1 MQRRTEGS
9 DAWRA
14 APRSDERNLAIIWP
28 LLGRH
33 IAFHRRLVELTESV
47 KAALLLSQTIYWTR
61 HGRDVVSSGG
71 WFFKTTKQWEMET
84 GLTVKE
90 QATARE
96 VLRKLAILNEQRI
109 GIPARLHFR
118 LAAGPLAALISERIG
133 RASTRFDWSD
143 GAAVAELLGPA
154 LAYHRILAGIA
165 GGVNAGLLLS
175 RAVYLTRIQSKS
187 RSNGWVCRSAAQ
199 WHRELGLTRR
209 EQEAARRELARI
221 GVWEE
226 QVAGIPPRISAR
238 IRLSAL
244 AALLMPRA
252 EGEKIGLNGVITPRF
267 PDCCISAN
275 SLAPNGESS
284 MRESHILVSPKAPNQ
299 FRRNRHNSSAESAKL
314 YVLRST
320 STSVQ
325 QPHTRE
331 ERCEPS
337 ALHRGGD
344 LILPDKLLPEERVA
358 ALVLV
363 QKCAHLSQA
372 LLDEWSARLEAKVV
386 HTSPIAYLR
395 GMVARALAGDF
406 VPGPGLRIAAA
417 RRRRDEE
424 RVLREQREG
433 DARRLAAESA
443 TPEYQEKVVAR
454 KAQIGQLL
462 AEMRSRTGPKPDA
475 DRVST
480 ANESAGFTD
489 PT

>member
-1 MQRRTEGS
+1 MQRRAEGS
-9 DAWRA
+9 GASSPA
-14 APRSDERNLAIIWP
+14 QRSDQRNLAIIWP

-33 IAFHRRLVELTESV
+33 IAFHRRLVEVTESV
-47 KAALLLSQTIYWTR
+47 KAALFLSQTIYWTR

-96 VLRKLAILNEQRI
+96 VLRKLSILNERRI

-118 LAAGPLAALISERIG
+118 LAADPLAALISERIG
-133 RASTRFDWSD
+133 TASTRIEWSD

-154 LAYHRILAGIA
+154 LAYHRVLAGIA
-165 GGVNAGLLLS
+165 GGINAGLLLS
-175 RAVYLTRIQSKS
+175 RAVYLTRIQAKS
-187 RSNGWVCRSAAQ
+187 RSNGWVSRSAAQ

-209 EQEAARRELARI
+209 EQESARRELSRL

-238 IRLSAL
+238 VRLSAL
-244 AALLMPRA
+244 GTLLMPRA
-252 EGEKIGLNGVITPRF
+252 DGEENCLSRVITPRF

-284 MRESHILVSPKAPNQ
+284 MRESHILVLPKAPNQ
-299 FRRNRHNSSAESAKL
+299 IRRNRHNSSAESAKL
-314 YVLRST
+314 YVQRST

-325 QPHTRE
+325 QPDTRE
-331 ERCEPS
+331 ECREPS

-344 LILPDKLLPEERVA
+344 LIFPDKLLPEERAA

-363 QKCAHLSQA
+363 QQCAHLSQA
-372 LLDEWSARLEAKVV
+372 LLDELSARLDAKAV

-395 GMVARALAGDF
+395 GMVLRALAGDF
-406 VPGPGLRIAAA
+406 VSGPGLRIAAA

-424 RVLREQREG
+424 RAVREQREA
-433 DARRLAAESA
+433 DDRRLAAESV
-443 TPEYQEKVVAR
+443 TPEYREKVVAR

-462 AEMRSRTGPKPDA
+462 AEMRSRTRPKPDA

-480 ANESAGFTD
+480 ANESPRSAD

>member
-1 MQRRTEGS
+1 MQRGAEGT
-9 DAWRA
+9 DAWPA
-14 APRSDERNLAIIWP
+14 APRSDETNLAIIWP
-28 LLGRH
+28 LLGRQ
-33 IAFHRRLVELTESV
+33 IAFHRRLVELTDSV

-71 WFFKTTKQWEMET
+71 WFFKTTKQWETET

-96 VLRKLAILNEQRI
+96 VLRKLAILNERRI
-109 GIPARLHFR
+109 GTPARLHFR
-118 LAAGPLAALISERIG
+118 LAADPLAALISGRIG
-133 RASTRFDWSD
+133 RTSTRIEWSD

-154 LAYHRILAGIA
+154 LAYHRVLAGIA

-187 RSNGWVCRSAAQ
+187 RSNGWVSRSAMQ

-209 EQEAARRELARI
+209 EQESARRELSHL

-226 QVAGIPPRISAR
+226 QLAGVPPRISAR

-244 AALLMPRA
+244 VPLLMPRA
-252 EGEKIGLNGVITPRF
+252 EGEEIGLNGAVNTRF

-275 SLAPNGESS
+275 SVAPNGESS
-284 MRESHILVSPKAPNQ
+284 LRESHILVSPKAPNQ

-314 YVLRST
+314 YVQRST
-320 STSVQ
+320 SNSVQ
-325 QPHTRE
+325 QLHMRE
-331 ERCEPS
+331 ECCEPA
-337 ALHRGGD
+337 ALHRGGE
-344 LILPDKLLPEERVA
+344 LVFPDGLVPEERAA

-363 QKCAHLSQA
+363 QQCAHLSQA
-372 LLDEWSARLEAKVV
+372 LLDELSARLEAKAV

-395 GMVARALAGDF
+395 GMVARALAGEF
-406 VPGPGLRIAAA
+406 VPGRGLRVAAA

-424 RVLREQREG
+424 RAVREQREA
-433 DARRLAAESA
+433 DDRRLAAESA

-462 AEMRSRTGPKPDA
+462 AEMRSRTRPQPDA

-480 ANESAGFTD
+480 ANESASPTD

>member
-1 MQRRTEGS
+1 MQRRAEGS
-9 DAWRA
+9 DAWGA
-14 APRSDERNLAIIWP
+14 APLSDEKNLSIIWP

-47 KAALLLSQTIYWTR
+47 KAALFLSQTIYWTR
-61 HGRDVVSSGG
+61 HGRDIVSSGG

-96 VLRKLAILNEQRI
+96 VLRKLEILHEERV
-109 GIPARLHFR
+109 GIPAKLHFR
-118 LAAGPLAALISERIG
+118 LAAGPFATLISERIG
-133 RASTRFDWSD
+133 RTSTRLDWSD

-154 LAYHRILAGIA
+154 LAYHRVLAGIA

-187 RSNGWVCRSAAQ
+187 RSSAWVCRSAAH

-238 IRLSAL
+238 VRLSAL
-244 AALLMPRA
+244 VTLLMPRA
-252 EGEKIGLNGVITPRF
+252 EGEDTCLNGVITPHF
-267 PDCCISAN
+267 PDCCISAI

-284 MRESHILVSPKAPNQ
+284 LRESHILVSPKAPNQ
-299 FRRNRHNSSAESAKL
+299 FRRNRHNSSAETAKS
-314 YVLRST
+314 YVQRST

-325 QPHTRE
+325 QPQTPEGR
-331 ERCEPS
+331 REPS
-337 ALHRGGD
+337 TLNRSCD
-344 LILPDKLLPEERVA
+344 LIFPDRLLPEERAA

-363 QKCAHLSQA
+363 QTCGNLSQA
-372 LLDEWSARLEAKVV
+372 LLDELSARLEANAV

-395 GMVARALAGDF
+395 GMVTRAFAGAF
-406 VPGPGLRIAAA
+406 VPQLGLRIAAA
-417 RRRRDEE
+417 RRRRHEE
-424 RVLREQREG
+424 IVGREQQEA
-433 DARRLAAESA
+433 DARRLATES
-443 TPEYQEKVVAR
+443 TRPEHQEKVAAR
-454 KAQIGQLL
+454 KAQIRNMLD
-462 AEMRSRTGPKPDA
+462 AMRSGKGAKP
-475 DRVST
+475 
-480 ANESAGFTD
+480 
-489 PT
+489 